1 MNMPRQFCILLW
13 CGLLMAGCT
22 REPGSTQLTKGAL
35 RVDCDE
41 AIAPVVRLLVEEFQR
56 QYPDAKVTVN
66 PVEAREATANFV
78 NDSVRVIV
86 VARPLNAEERSV
98 LTTTK
103 TWFEEYHVAQGAVA
117 VIANTTNPVKALR
130 LGQADSIFAGLVTV
144 WPGWRAGGTIDVVV
158 GGINSSTNE
167 VFREAILG
175 SRKYALSAT
184 PFTSSS
190 ELLDHVRQTRNAIG
204 LLSVSW
210 LKGVEH
216 DVSVLGLSRPGV
228 SPDSTQSPGRPY
240 TPIQGFVF
248 KGYYPVSTPV
258 YIYTRSV
265 DRDVALGFISFAS
278 SGQGQKVF
286 LNNGLVPVKSPV
298 RLIQLTSEQ
307 VK

>member
-1 MNMPRQFCILLW
+1 MNVLRQFCILLW
-13 CGLLMAGCT
+13 CGVLMAGCT

-103 TWFEEYHVAQGAVA
+103 VWFEEYHVAQGAVA
-117 VIANTTNPVKALR
+117 VIANTTNPLKALR
-130 LGQADSIFAGLVTV
+130 LGQADSIFAGLLTV

-184 PFTSSS
+184 PFASSS

-228 SPDSTQSPGRPY
+228 SPDSTQSPGKPY
-240 TPIQGFVF
+240 TPIQGYVY

-265 DRDVALGFISFAS
+265 DRDVALGFISFTS

>member
-1 MNMPRQFCILLW
+1 M
-13 CGLLMAGCT
+13 LMAGCT

-41 AIAPVVRLLVEEFQR
+41 AVSPVVRLLVEEFHR
-56 QYPDAKVTVN
+56 QYPDANITLN

-86 VARPLNAEERSV
+86 VARPLNTEERSV
-98 LTTTK
+98 LTATK

-117 VIANTTNPVKALR
+117 VIANKTNPVKTLR
-130 LGQADSIFAGLVTV
+130 VGQADSIFAGLVTV
-144 WPGWRAGGTIDVVV
+144 WPGWRSGGPIDVVV

-184 PFTSSS
+184 PFSSS
-190 ELLDHVRQTRNAIG
+190 NELLDHVRGTRNAIG
-204 LLSVSW
+204 LLSVGW
-210 LKGVEH
+210 LKGVE
-216 DVSVLGLSRPGV
+216 DNVLVLGLARPGV
-228 SPDSTQSPGRPY
+228 SPDSTQSPGKPY
-240 TPIQGFVF
+240 TPVQGYVY
-248 KGYYPVSTPV
+248 KGYYPVCTPV
-258 YIYTRSV
+258 YICTRSV

-298 RLIQLTSEQ
+298 RLIQLTSDQ

>member
-1 MNMPRQFCILLW
+1 MNVLRQFCILLW
-13 CGLLMAGCT
+13 CGVLMAGCT

-103 TWFEEYHVAQGAVA
+103 VWFEEYHVAQGAVA
-117 VIANTTNPVKALR
+117 VIANPANPVKALR
-130 LGQADSIFAGLVTV
+130 LGQADSIFAGLLTV

-184 PFTSSS
+184 PFASSS

-228 SPDSTQSPGRPY
+228 SPDSTQSPGKPY
-240 TPIQGFVF
+240 TPIQGYVY

-265 DRDVALGFISFAS
+265 DRDVALGFISFTS

>member
-1 MNMPRQFCILLW
+1 MNVRHQFCILLW
-13 CGLLMAGCT
+13 CGVLMAGCT

-117 VIANTTNPVKALR
+117 VIANTTNPVKTLR

-144 WPGWRAGGTIDVVV
+144 WPEWRAGGTIDVVV

-167 VFREAILG
+167 VFRDAILG

-248 KGYYPVSTPV
+248 KGYYPVCTPV

>member
-1 MNMPRQFCILLW
+1 
-13 CGLLMAGCT
+13 
-22 REPGSTQLTKGAL
+22 
-35 RVDCDE
+35 
-41 AIAPVVRLLVEEFQR
+41 
-56 QYPDAKVTVN
+56 
-66 PVEAREATANFV
+66 
-78 NDSVRVIV
+78 
-86 VARPLNAEERSV
+86 
-98 LTTTK
+98 
-103 TWFEEYHVAQGAVA
+103 VA

-228 SPDSTQSPGRPY
+228 SPDSTQSPGKPY
-240 TPIQGFVF
+240 TPIQGFVY